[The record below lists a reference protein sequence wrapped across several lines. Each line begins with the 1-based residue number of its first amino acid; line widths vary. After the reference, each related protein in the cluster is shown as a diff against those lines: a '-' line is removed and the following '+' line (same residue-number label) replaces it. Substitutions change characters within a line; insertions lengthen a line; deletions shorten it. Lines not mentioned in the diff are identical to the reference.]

1 MILGVKKL
9 LELVKKKKLVEN
21 LSKREL
27 KKPEGAGFDIRIG
40 ELYEVKGKGFLGVE
54 ERETPEIKLIAK
66 VDELRSSPPFTD
78 ARVFDKKKSKTTTLP
93 PPTVFLRPRTYYLM
107 KTIEKLNL
115 PENLLAL
122 FTPRSTLYR
131 SGVYIFGGQT
141 APGYQGELTT
151 GIYNFRNEKF
161 ELEMGARVIHIM
173 FFEVKGKSNLYRGQ
187 WQGGRVTTKKK
198 EKQL

>member
-1 MILGVKKL
+1 MVLGVKKL

-21 LSKREL
+21 LSGREL
-27 KKPEGAGFDIRIG
+27 KNPEGAGFDIRIG

-54 ERETPEIKLIAK
+54 ERETPKIKLIAK
-66 VDELRSSPPFTD
+66 YGS
-78 ARVFDKKKSKTTTLP
+78 KKKVVLK
-93 PPTVFLRPRTYYLM
+93 PRTYYLM
-107 KTIEKLNL
+107 RTMEKLNL

-151 GIYNFRNEKF
+151 GIYNFRDEKF
-161 ELEMGARVIHIM
+161 ELEMGARVMHIM

-187 WQGGRVTTKKK
+187 WQGGRITTKKK
-198 EKQL
+198 EKQI

>member
-1 MILGVKKL
+1 MVLGVKKL
-9 LELVKKKKLVEN
+9 LNLVKGKKLVEN
-21 LSKREL
+21 LSEREL
-27 KKPEGAGFDIRIG
+27 KNPEGAGFDIRIG
-40 ELYEVKGKGFLGVE
+40 ELYEMKGRGFLGVE
-54 ERETPEIKLIAK
+54 ERETPKIKLVAK
-66 VDELRSSPPFTD
+66 YDGKRC
-78 ARVFDKKKSKTTTLP
+78 KK
-93 PPTVFLRPRTYYLM
+93 VFLKPRTYYLM

-161 ELEMGARVIHIM
+161 ELEMGSRVMHIM
-173 FFEVKGKSNLYRGQ
+173 FFEVKGKTNLYRGQ

-198 EKQL
+198 EKQV

>member
-21 LSKREL
+21 LSEREL
-27 KKPEGAGFDIRIG
+27 KNPEGAGFDLRIG
-40 ELYEVKGKGFLGVE
+40 ELYEVKEKGFLGVE
-54 ERETPEIKLIAK
+54 ERNTPKIKLIAK
-66 VDELRSSPPFTD
+66 FN
-78 ARVFDKKKSKTTTLP
+78 KKRLP
-93 PPTVFLRPRTYYLM
+93 PSHHPEKVSLKPGTYYLM
-107 KTIEKLNL
+107 KTVEKLNL

-151 GIYNFRNEKF
+151 GIFNFRDEKF
-161 ELEMGARVIHIM
+161 KLEMGARVIHIM

-187 WQGGRVTTKKK
+187 WQGGRITTKKK
-198 EKQL
+198 EKQR